1 MIVIKVLMKIL
12 YLVILGLCSYLFGN
26 INFAKIISKCKK
38 DDITKHGSGNPGTL
52 NMLRTF
58 GFKWA
63 IFNMTL
69 EILKGVVPTLVAKL
83 VFKQWDLSQIA
94 VYVAGVSVILGHI
107 YPVIYKF
114 KGGKGVAAFAG
125 FSFVALPWWVAL
137 IILVVCFTFVV
148 ITSIGSIGTLG
159 FVLISAIIQLILIN
173 PSNYGW
179 LCYIALVGVVTLIM
193 YVHRGNIKRL
203 FQGKENPTNIRA
215 AFKKD
220 FKLGKK
226 GEEVE
231 VLKEATEIETQPT
244 QTTAEPKVEVET
256 LETKSSE
263 NAEPIKDVKIM
274 SVETDKT
281 QENILNDDN
290 KE

>member
-1 MIVIKVLMKIL
+1 MKVLYLIIL
-12 YLVILGLCSYLFGN
+12 VVCSYLFGN

-69 EILKGVVPTLVAKL
+69 EICKGVIPTLVAKL
-83 VFKQWDLSQIA
+83 VFKDMGISQIA
-94 VYVAGVSVILGHI
+94 IYVAGVSVILGHI
-107 YPVIYKF
+107 YPVFSKF

-125 FSFVALPWWVAL
+125 FSFIALPWWVAL
-137 IILVVCFTFVV
+137 IILVCCFTFVV

-159 FVLISAIIQLILIN
+159 FVLISAIVQLVRIN

-179 LCYIALVGVVTLIM
+179 LCYVLLAFVVTLIM

-203 FQGKENPTNIRA
+203 FAGKENPTNIRA

-226 GEEVE
+226 DEDVE
-231 VLKEATEIETQPT
+231 ILKEAPVEEVKTQSTETSNIQSNENIT
-244 QTTAEPKVEVET
+244 EPVK
-256 LETKSSE
+256 
-263 NAEPIKDVKIM
+263 AVKIM
-274 SVETDKT
+274 SVQTSNQSSSEDNN
-281 QENILNDDN
+281 QAENTTDN
-290 KE
+290 K

>member
-1 MIVIKVLMKIL
+1 MKVLYLIIL
-12 YLVILGLCSYLFGN
+12 AVCSYLFGN

-63 IFNMTL
+63 ILNMTL
-69 EILKGVVPTLVAKL
+69 EICKGVIPTLVAKL
-83 VFKQWDLSQIA
+83 VFKDMDIAQVA

-107 YPVIYKF
+107 YPAVFKF

-137 IILVVCFTFVV
+137 IVLVVCFTFVT

-159 FVLISAIIQLILIN
+159 FVLISTVLQLILIDHN
-173 PSNYGW
+173 SYSW
-179 LCYIALVGVVTLIM
+179 ICYLLLLLITTLIL

-203 FQGKENPTNIRA
+203 FAGKENPTNIRK
-215 AFKKD
+215 AFKQD
-220 FKLGKK
+220 FMAKK
-226 GEEVE
+226 E
-231 VLKEATEIETQPT
+231 KSDET
-244 QTTAEPKVEVET
+244 
-256 LETKSSE
+256 
-263 NAEPIKDVKIM
+263 NAEPVK
-274 SVETDKT
+274 VETMAVKDK
-281 QENILNDDN
+281 DN
-290 KE
+290 TDNQ

>member
-1 MIVIKVLMKIL
+1 MKVL

-94 VYVAGVSVILGHI
+94 IYVAGVSVILGHI

-125 FSFVALPWWVAL
+125 FSFIALPWWVAL
-137 IILVVCFTFVV
+137 IILAVCFTFVV

-179 LCYIALVGVVTLIM
+179 LCYIALAFVVTLIM

-203 FQGKENPTNIRA
+203 FAGKENPTNIRA

-220 FKLGKK
+220 FKLGIKD
-226 GEEVE
+226 EDVE
-231 VLKEATEIETQPT
+231 VLKEAP
-244 QTTAEPKVEVET
+244 AEEV
-256 LETKSSE
+256 KQAE
-263 NAEPIKDVKIM
+263 NAEVKDVKIM

-281 QENILNDDN
+281 QENTSNEN
-290 KE
+290 NN

>member
-1 MIVIKVLMKIL
+1 MKVLYLIIL
-12 YLVILGLCSYLFGN
+12 AVCSYLFGN
-26 INFAKIISKCKK
+26 INFAKIISKSKN

-69 EILKGVVPTLVAKL
+69 EICKGVVPTLVAKL
-83 VFKQWDLSQIA
+83 VFKQFDLSQIA
-94 VYVAGVSVILGHI
+94 MYIAGVSVILGHI
-107 YPVIYKF
+107 FPVFAKF

-125 FSFVALPWWVAL
+125 FSFIALPWWVAL
-137 IILVVCFTFVV
+137 IVLVVCFTFVT

-159 FVLISAIIQLILIN
+159 FVLISTVLQLIFIN

-179 LCYIALVGVVTLIM
+179 LCYVLLISVVTLIM

-203 FQGKENPTNIRA
+203 FAGKENPTNIRA

-220 FKLGKK
+220 FSKQKQQ
-226 GEEVE
+226 EPQ
-231 VLKEATEIETQPT
+231 TEKIED
-244 QTTAEPKVEVET
+244 
-256 LETKSSE
+256 
-263 NAEPIKDVKIM
+263 DVKVTIL
-274 SVETDKT
+274 ST
-281 QENILNDDN
+281 ENKSIEEDSNN
-290 KE
+290 

>member
-1 MIVIKVLMKIL
+1 MKIL
-12 YLVILGLCSYLFGN
+12 YLCILALGSYLIGN
-26 INFAKIISKCKK
+26 INFAKIISHSKK

-52 NMLRTF
+52 NMLRTY

-69 EILKGVVPTLVAKL
+69 EICKGLIPTLIGKL

-107 YPVIYKF
+107 FPVIFKF

-137 IILVVCFTFVV
+137 IILAGCFTFVV

-159 FVLISAIIQLILIN
+159 FVLISTIIQLVLIN
-173 PSNYGW
+173 PSNNGW
-179 LCYIALVGVVTLIM
+179 VCYILLAFVATLIM
-193 YVHRGNIKRL
+193 FVHRGNIKRL
-203 FQGKENPTNIRA
+203 LQGKENPTNIRK

-220 FKLGKK
+220 FHLDKEK
-226 GEEVE
+226 EDVTTE
-231 VLKEATEIETQPT
+231 VLVEASEESESSSNDISSDQEGEAKVSVLGVKKE
-244 QTTAEPKVEVET
+244 
-256 LETKSSE
+256 
-263 NAEPIKDVKIM
+263 
-274 SVETDKT
+274 
-281 QENILNDDN
+281 DN
-290 KE
+290 KDK

>member
-1 MIVIKVLMKIL
+1 MKVL
-12 YLVILGLCSYLFGN
+12 YLVILAVCSYLFGN

-69 EILKGVVPTLVAKL
+69 EICKGVVPTLVAKL

-94 VYVAGVSVILGHI
+94 VYIAGVSVILGHI

-125 FSFVALPWWVAL
+125 FSFVALPWWIAL
-137 IILVVCFTFVV
+137 IVLVVCFTFVV

-179 LCYIALVGVVTLIM
+179 LSYILLVGVVTLIM

-203 FQGKENPTNIRA
+203 FAGKENPTNIRA

-226 GEEVE
+226 DEDVE
-231 VLKEATEIETQPT
+231 VLKEAPAEEVKTQSTETSNIQSNENIT
-244 QTTAEPKVEVET
+244 EPV
-256 LETKSSE
+256 
-263 NAEPIKDVKIM
+263 KDVKIM
-274 SVETDKT
+274 SVETDKN
-281 QENILNDDN
+281 QENTSNDE
-290 KE
+290 K

>member
-1 MIVIKVLMKIL
+1 MKVLYLIIL
-12 YLVILGLCSYLFGN
+12 VVCSYLFGN

-69 EILKGVVPTLVAKL
+69 EICKGVIPTLVAKL
-83 VFKQWDLSQIA
+83 VFKDMGISQIA
-94 VYVAGVSVILGHI
+94 IYVAGVSVILGHI
-107 YPVIYKF
+107 YPVFSKF

-125 FSFVALPWWVAL
+125 FSFIALPWWVAL
-137 IILVVCFTFVV
+137 IILVCCFTFVV

-159 FVLISAIIQLILIN
+159 FVLISAIVQLVRIN

-179 LCYIALVGVVTLIM
+179 LCYVLLAFVVTLIM

-203 FQGKENPTNIRA
+203 FAGKENPTNIRA

-226 GEEVE
+226 DEDVE
-231 VLKEATEIETQPT
+231 ILKEAPVEEVKTQSTETSNIQSNENIT
-244 QTTAEPKVEVET
+244 EPV
-256 LETKSSE
+256 
-263 NAEPIKDVKIM
+263 KDVKIM
-274 SVETDKT
+274 SVQTSNQSSSEDNN
-281 QENILNDDN
+281 QAENTTDN
-290 KE
+290 K

>member
-1 MIVIKVLMKIL
+1 MKIL
-12 YLVILGLCSYLFGN
+12 YLIILAICSYLFGN

-52 NMLRTF
+52 NMLRTY

-63 IFNMTL
+63 IFNMIL
-69 EILKGVVPTLVAKL
+69 EICKGVIPTLVAKL
-83 VFKQWDLSQIA
+83 VFKDMDIAQVA
-94 VYVAGVSVILGHI
+94 VYIAGVSVILGHI
-107 YPVIYKF
+107 YPVVFKF

-137 IILVVCFTFVV
+137 IVLVVCFTFVT

-159 FVLISAIIQLILIN
+159 FVLISTVIQLIRIN

-179 LCYIALVGVVTLIM
+179 LCYLLLILIATLIM

-203 FQGKENPTNIRA
+203 FAGKENPTNIRA

-220 FKLGKK
+220 FMNKK
-226 GEEVE
+226 DDHKANALATDKQEESV
-231 VLKEATEIETQPT
+231 
-244 QTTAEPKVEVET
+244 KVE
-256 LETKSSE
+256 
-263 NAEPIKDVKIM
+263 IM
-274 SVETDKT
+274 SVKEDKNE
-281 QENILNDDN
+281 Q
-290 KE
+290 

>member
-1 MIVIKVLMKIL
+1 MKVL

-69 EILKGVVPTLVAKL
+69 EICKGVVPTLVAKL

-107 YPVIYKF
+107 YPVVSKF

-125 FSFVALPWWVAL
+125 FSFVALPWWIAL
-137 IILVVCFTFVV
+137 IILVCCFTFVV

-159 FVLISAIIQLILIN
+159 FVLISATVQLIRIN

-179 LCYIALVGVVTLIM
+179 LCYVLLGFIVTLIM

-226 GEEVE
+226 SDNVE
-231 VLKEATEIETQPT
+231 VLKEASEIETQPE
-244 QTTAEPKVEVET
+244 QT
-256 LETKSSE
+256 E
-263 NAEPIKDVKIM
+263 NAESVKNVKIM
-274 SVETDKT
+274 SVDTQNDK
-281 QENILNDDN
+281 N

>member
-1 MIVIKVLMKIL
+1 MKIL
-12 YLVILGLCSYLFGN
+12 YLVILALCSYLFGN
-26 INFAKIISKCKK
+26 INFAKIISRCKK

-63 IFNMTL
+63 IFNMAL
-69 EILKGVVPTLVAKL
+69 EICKGVVPTLVAKL
-83 VFKQWDLSQIA
+83 LFKQWDLSQVAI
-94 VYVAGVSVILGHI
+94 YVAGVSVILGHI
-107 YPVIYKF
+107 YPIFSKF

-159 FVLISAIIQLILIN
+159 FVLISAIIQLILIS
-173 PSNYGW
+173 PSAKFGW
-179 LCYIALVGVVTLIM
+179 LSYVLLAFVVTLIM

-226 GEEVE
+226 DEGVE
-231 VLKEATEIETQPT
+231 VLKEAPNEEVKSNETE
-244 QTTAEPKVEVET
+244 V
-256 LETKSSE
+256 
-263 NAEPIKDVKIM
+263 KDVKIM
-274 SVETDKT
+274 SVETKKDDK
-281 QENILNDDN
+281 QN
-290 KE
+290 